1 MTVLGVAWVVAA
13 VYATIP
19 SFWLVIHP
27 FSRHW
32 RARHRSPYKIFL
44 LFWLLAILLLLGAT
58 APWRHLRLYATSWAL
73 LPAIALALVSL
84 FIYSRAGRSFNF
96 SRLIGRPELDPAP
109 SQTELVATGLHAS
122 VRHPIYLGHLCTL
135 TALTIGSGLAVLYV
149 FLAIAVVTGWWMIRE
164 EDRELERRFG
174 QEFLEYKKRVPGIV
188 PRW

>member
-1 MTVLGVAWVVAA
+1 MTVLAVAWVIAA

-19 SFWLVIHP
+19 AFWLVIHP

-32 RARHRSPYKIFL
+32 RLRRRSPYKIFL
-44 LFWLLAILLLLGAT
+44 LFWLLAILVLLAAT
-58 APWRHLRLYATSWAL
+58 APWRHLRLYATPLAL

-84 FIYSRAGRSFNF
+84 FIYSQAGRSFDLA
-96 SRLIGRPELDPAP
+96 RLIGRPELDPAP
-109 SQTELVATGLHAS
+109 SQPGLVATGLHER

-135 TALTIGSGLAVLYV
+135 SALTIGSGLAVLYV
-149 FLAIAVVTGWWMIRE
+149 FLVFAVVTGWWMIRE